1 MPKSYMP
8 SEACDDEASLPP
20 AVTNAL
26 HNRDDALQGQTI
38 DEPCCSRD
46 DTPPIVPPRRYRRQG
61 ERLLLVSKALA
72 STYTTE
78 EFENAA
84 RVATYVPEG
93 VDLDRLSRIFVN
105 DHEIRRQVYEHRRRV
120 RSPSPPLSQDSE
132 AREPSSLHC
141 LKHSEP
147 AVKNGKAE

>member
-1 MPKSYMP
+1 MSESCMP
-8 SEACDDEASLPP
+8 SEVHGDEAPSPP
-20 AVTNAL
+20 AATNEV
-26 HNRDDALQGQTI
+26 HNRDNAPDVSTVDLPCGSCDDAL
-38 DEPCCSRD
+38 
-46 DTPPIVPPRRYRRQG
+46 PIAPPRRYLRQG
-61 ERLLLVSKALA
+61 ERLLLVSEALA

-93 VDLDRLSRIFVN
+93 VDLDRISRLFVS
-105 DHEIRRQVYEHRRRV
+105 DQAIRRQVYEYRRRV

-141 LKHSEP
+141 LKHLEP
-147 AVKNGKAE
+147 TVRDGNAE